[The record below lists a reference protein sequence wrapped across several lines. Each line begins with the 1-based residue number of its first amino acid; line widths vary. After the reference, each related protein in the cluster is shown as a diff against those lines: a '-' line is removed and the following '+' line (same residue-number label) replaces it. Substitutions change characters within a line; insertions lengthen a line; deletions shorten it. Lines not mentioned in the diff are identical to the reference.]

1 MDEQT
6 LAIQCGR
13 YNSCFSEPQGGC
25 GQLSLGQR
33 WVETLLKTGQSFACS
48 HSFSGCS
55 GQWAHGGCLRHKR
68 EVGSLDY
75 FRNFSSKCGK
85 KTFDGP

>member
-1 MDEQT
+1 MNKHLPSSVT
-6 LAIQCGR
+6 GIIAALV
-13 YNSCFSEPQGGC
+13 SPQAGC

-33 WVETLLKTGQSFACS
+33 WVETLLKTGQAFACS

-75 FRNFSSKCGK
+75 FRNFSSKCGN